1 MERGIELFVAVQ
13 CVVMGLSHMLH
24 PRGWVEFFVRLR
36 SWGIV
41 GVFVNGFLSLGFGSV
56 IVAFHNAWQGLPVVI
71 TVFGWLH
78 VTKAVA
84 CFIFPEAGLKSLNR
98 VSPDR
103 SKEFVIAGA
112 VLLAL
117 GGFSGYLY
125 FRP

>member
-13 CVVMGLSHMLH
+13 GLVMGLSHMLR
-24 PRGWVEFFVRLR
+24 PNLWVEFFVRLR
-36 SWGIV
+36 SWGVV
-41 GVFVNGFLSLGFGSV
+41 GVFANGFLSLGFGSV
-56 IVAFHNAWQGLPVVI
+56 IVAFHNVWQGLPVVV

-78 VTKAVA
+78 VTKGVT
-84 CFIFPEAGLKSLNR
+84 CCVFPEIGLKSMDR

-103 SKEFVIAGA
+103 SREFVLAGA
-112 VLLAL
+112 VLFVI